1 MLKQLFDEEIVE
13 EDVFFE
19 WATGERPL
27 FSVLCPR
34 DLCSRHALTSRAAPL
49 SCTHPTDLTRN
60 EYSAHL
66 TMIDI
71 DTLEALKTSAALF
84 IKWLQEA
91 EEEGEE
97 EEEDDD

>member
-1 MLKQLFDEEIVE
+1 
-13 EDVFFE
+13 
-19 WATGERPL
+19 
-27 FSVLCPR
+27 
-34 DLCSRHALTSRAAPL
+34 
-49 SCTHPTDLTRN
+49 
-60 EYSAHL
+60 
-66 TMIDI
+66 MIDI